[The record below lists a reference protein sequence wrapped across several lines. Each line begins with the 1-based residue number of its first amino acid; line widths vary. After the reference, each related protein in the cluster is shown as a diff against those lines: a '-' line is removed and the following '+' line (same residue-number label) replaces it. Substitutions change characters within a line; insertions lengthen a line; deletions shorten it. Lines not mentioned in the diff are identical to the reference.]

1 MGKDIQLRERFG
13 AARNSAL
20 PSHSLNSPA
29 HIQMPSSKSRG
40 GGGGGESL
48 FCVWKNQTQ
57 TRAVKAGLKC
67 LAVHLWAVQQWGNEG
82 RWVHAPITWLTAY
95 QCFTTSIASQ
105 LAPACKRAS
114 LCWKGSARSQAWPP
128 VSVLPQF
135 RAPGGKQSKDQP
147 VPSGNWMHF
156 KMVPPP
162 PLRGQLYRGMQTKQI
177 KHLITAGQPGVWNEE
192 IFISRVHSDAS
203 KTALEIHS
211 RKMNRIKK
219 CIWEKGKRNPT
230 NSWS

>member
-40 GGGGGESL
+40 GGERSL

-95 QCFTTSIASQ
+95 QCFTTSVASQ

-114 LCWKGSARSQAWPP
+114 LCWKGSARSQARPP

-135 RAPGGKQSKDQP
+135 TGHQVESKARTNPCQVGIECTSKWYP
-147 VPSGNWMHF
+147 HPRYVGSSTEGCKPS
-156 KMVPPP
+156 
-162 PLRGQLYRGMQTKQI
+162 R
-177 KHLITAGQPGVWNEE
+177 
-192 IFISRVHSDAS
+192 
-203 KTALEIHS
+203 
-211 RKMNRIKK
+211 
-219 CIWEKGKRNPT
+219 
-230 NSWS
+230 